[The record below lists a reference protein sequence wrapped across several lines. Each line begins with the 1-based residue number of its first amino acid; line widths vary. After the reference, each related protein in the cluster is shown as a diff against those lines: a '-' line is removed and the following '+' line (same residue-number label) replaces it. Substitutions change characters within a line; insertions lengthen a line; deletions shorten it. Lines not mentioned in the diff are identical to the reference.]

1 MTDWLRSKLRTLGL
15 IAGVFV
21 GFGILVE
28 LLGYI
33 TWYLAPTNRDALEAA
48 AELNRALTGLVRQQP
63 ELRTQAPAQLDV
75 ERASAPA
82 AADDRLQPF
91 CLCEIDCGC
100 LQAC

>member
-75 ERASAPA
+75 ELPA
-82 AADDRLQPF
+82 
-91 CLCEIDCGC
+91 
-100 LQAC
+100 